1 MSGDLGAGGQ
11 CGKDPCPQARCP
23 SPEGQ
28 PHPWWPQVELRK
40 VSGKFI
46 SLPSPPPPSE
56 TAHGG
61 QDGGRGEVL
70 VFSSQGQRIT
80 QPDKPPEGSGQSRLV
95 YQTWAKPTEE
105 NATAGL
111 GRHPT
116 PGLYSV
122 QTSAGPL
129 LLLVPELGLALIM
142 QAYRHEKHPPP

>member
-1 MSGDLGAGGQ
+1 VGSWELGANVERTLVPRQ
-11 CGKDPCPQARCP
+11 DVPPQR
-23 SPEGQ
+23 GILT
-28 PHPWWPQVELRK
+28 PWWPQVELRK
-40 VSGKFI
+40 VKGEFI

-56 TAHGG
+56 TAYRG

-116 PGLYSV
+116 PPLHSA
-122 QTSAGPL
+122 QTSAGPFV
-129 LLLVPELGLALIM
+129 LLVPALGLALTL
-142 QAYRHEKHPPP
+142 QAYLHEKHPPP

>member
-1 MSGDLGAGGQ
+1 MGIWELGASVERTLVPRQ
-11 CGKDPCPQARCP
+11 DVPPQR
-23 SPEGQ
+23 GILT
-28 PHPWWPQVELRK
+28 PWWHQVELRK
-40 VSGKFI
+40 VKGEFI

-56 TAHGG
+56 IAYRG

-116 PGLYSV
+116 PPRHSA

-129 LLLVPELGLALIM
+129 LLLVPALGLALTL
-142 QAYRHEKHPPP
+142 QAYLHEKHPPP

>member
-1 MSGDLGAGGQ
+1 MGSWELGTNVERTFVPRQ
-11 CGKDPCPQARCP
+11 DVPPQRGSLTP
-23 SPEGQ
+23 R
-28 PHPWWPQVELRK
+28 WPQVELRK

-80 QPDKPPEGSGQSRLV
+80 QLDKPPEGSGQSRLI

-116 PGLYSV
+116 PGLHSV

-129 LLLVPELGLALIM
+129 LLLVPALGLALIT
-142 QAYRHEKHPPP
+142 QAYRHEKHPLP